1 MSNVTNTEA
10 NCVTLIGMPGAGK
23 SSVGRYLAK
32 ALKLRFHDTDDDLER
47 RENATLQTI
56 MDTKGLDYF
65 RALEESLLL
74 DIDFQ
79 GEVIATGGSVI
90 YSQPLM
96 TKLKALGPL
105 VFLDVPLLTLQ
116 DRVAHDAPRG
126 MAKSQNT
133 SYEELYQ
140 QRHPLY
146 CAWADI
152 TVDCSDSAKPKTI
165 AGTIVKLLRR

>member
-74 DIDFQ
+74 NVNFR

-90 YSQPLM
+90 YSQPLIA
-96 TKLKALGPL
+96 KLKTLGPI

-116 DRVAHDAPRG
+116 DRVAQDAPRG
-126 MAKSQNT
+126 MAKNQDT

-140 QRHPLY
+140 QRYPLY
-146 CAWADI
+146 KQWADI
-152 TVDCSDSAKPKTI
+152 TIDCGDSATPEII
-165 AGTIVKLLRR
+165 ADVILKALRH